1 MEITLQSLLTMEC
14 SWDQSLLGTTK
25 EWKTWAPPKCRFFI
39 WLVTQN
45 KCWTADR
52 LSKRGINHPEKCP
65 LCDKEAETLDHL
77 LVACSFSRI
86 FWYQLLR
93 KVGLHSL
100 APQSAV
106 TSFWSWWEE
115 VSDVVSGLTKKVLIP
130 LSS

>member
-1 MEITLQSLLTMEC
+1 MRHIGQ
-14 SWDQSLLGTTK
+14 
-25 EWKTWAPPKCRFFI
+25 
-39 WLVTQN
+39 VTVDN
-45 KCWTADR
+45 TNIRWTADR
-52 LSKRGINHPEKCP
+52 LAKRGINHPEKCP

-93 KVGLHSL
+93 KFGLHSL